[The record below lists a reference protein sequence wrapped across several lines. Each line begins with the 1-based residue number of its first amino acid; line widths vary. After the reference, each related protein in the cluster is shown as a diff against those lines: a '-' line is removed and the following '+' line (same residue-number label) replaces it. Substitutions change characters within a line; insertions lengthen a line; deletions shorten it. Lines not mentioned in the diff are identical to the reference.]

1 MSHDFVFVGCDTD
14 GLAFKK
20 KDEKPFS
27 PEEIE
32 ALVSEVNASMDQYIK
47 FANEGMVKRQI
58 NIRTK
63 NYILW
68 DPENPK
74 PKKRLIIK
82 GSGLKATTK
91 EKALQRFIS
100 ELIDLLLKDKKD
112 QIFSL
117 YFKYANDI
125 VNLTDISDWCVKK
138 TVTKSVLRPE
148 RTNEQRVNDA
158 LDLNEVN
165 EGDKV
170 YMFNETS
177 EELCLRE
184 NFKGVYCVETLL
196 KKLYNT
202 LAVFDTIL
210 DIDLFPNFSLVRN
223 REMLGLEPKKK
234 TRLKVVTPPLETKLT
249 RKQDPL
255 PENFWNVK

>member
-1 MSHDFVFVGCDTD
+1 MTNYNFKLVAGDTD
-14 GLAFKK
+14 GIAFKK
-20 KDEKPFS
+20 ADEKPFT
-27 PEEIE
+27 PEERAQILNE
-32 ALVSEVNASMDQYIK
+32 LNSRMDELIRWEDDG
-47 FANEGMVKRQI
+47 FFKRQI
-58 NIRTK
+58 VVKAK
-63 NYILW
+63 NYILQ
-68 DPENPK
+68 DEAGK
-74 PKKRLIIK
+74 VKIK

-125 VNLTDISDWCVKK
+125 VNLTAISDWCVKK

-202 LAVFDTIL
+202 LAVFDTII